1 MFVRMLI
8 NTAMIARDRKE
19 SNTKALRVQR
29 VDNFPCLSTTLVWE
43 SVHEYKEQKMS
54 PKTFSLID

>member
-29 VDNFPCLSTTLVWE
+29 VDNFPCLLTTLVH
-43 SVHEYKEQKMS
+43 VGIC
-54 PKTFSLID
+54 TRV